1 MEIYPFERMVLH
13 DVAITNDQ
21 QRMLCV
27 ATLTASPDGLKP
39 SMSREEKQIIGK
51 WDVSFSI

>member
-51 WDVSFSI
+51 